1 MKVFKIVFSMVVLIA
16 LCFISAFVWG
26 ADVVPLAATLDVNPA
41 PAAVVAFLQ
50 QTVFPVVGSLLMGVV
65 SMFLIKLGN
74 KFHIDAISQKN
85 NFLEKLAFQGI
96 TLAEEKAAQL
106 AGSRSALT
114 GDQKVD
120 IAISHVLHFMP
131 KISATQAQSIVESIL
146 AQVAGVGSTGETA
159 YSQSP
164 SSVRILGTPLAAT
177 TLDTST
183 PPS

>member
-1 MKVFKIVFSMVVLIA
+1 
-16 LCFISAFVWG
+16 
-26 ADVVPLAATLDVNPA
+26 
-41 PAAVVAFLQ
+41 
-50 QTVFPVVGSLLMGVV
+50 
-65 SMFLIKLGN
+65 MFLIKLGN